1 MYIFVLFFLVNL
13 PCYFNYLIAVLI
25 SRGSVEWQHPTHGS
39 TLLQLSGQLTRF
51 KWNYV
56 NDIIGLGLTL
66 FKEVLRVRSCTKKLK
81 LFKRFCNFH
90 TINVKNFDGK
100 LLEIF
105 VVRVVKDLTPT
116 PCPRC
121 HHSQNFLFRYSVE
134 TKKKPKK
141 KNLNTDILRY
151 RGFSDFFEN
160 LMTSHE
166 QS

>member
-1 MYIFVLFFLVNL
+1 MQFSHN
-13 PCYFNYLIAVLI
+13 
-25 SRGSVEWQHPTHGS
+25 
-39 TLLQLSGQLTRF
+39 
-51 KWNYV
+51 
-56 NDIIGLGLTL
+56 
-66 FKEVLRVRSCTKKLK
+66 
-81 LFKRFCNFH
+81 KR
-90 TINVKNFDGK
+90 KNFDGK

-116 PCPRC
+116 PCPRS

-134 TKKKPKK
+134 TKQKPKK